1 MLHGRTER
9 YMKAFAGS
17 GRRSVQGLWASA
29 ASKDLIKGFRRSSAC
44 WEGLGGIRAHWFHWC
59 THTPRMLF
67 FTRIGLVFGCKQ
79 ASQKSTDLI
88 GVLDNVRFAR
98 TSLCCLLSS
107 QCRCP
112 LTWHLALPSAP
123 DRMCFVPPCYLSS
136 ILATWIEPS
145 ELIRC
150 LKIQKTHAWS
160 LPMPSVTFCPSPKPA
175 PTMQYSVCGGIHF
188 IQLLLE
194 MERADTDFL
203 SPRSM
208 WEETGIPRLYCLW
221 VNHSDHSPWV
231 PYTPKKV
238 RSPLVLLPTH

>member
-1 MLHGRTER
+1 MHKHTSMHTNTHPFKAHTHTHTSQVQGRVKTIRQKLLWTMLHGRTER

-59 THTPRMLF
+59 THTPRMLL

-112 LTWHLALPSAP
+112 LT
-123 DRMCFVPPCYLSS
+123 
-136 ILATWIEPS
+136 
-145 ELIRC
+145 
-150 LKIQKTHAWS
+150 
-160 LPMPSVTFCPSPKPA
+160 
-175 PTMQYSVCGGIHF
+175 
-188 IQLLLE
+188 
-194 MERADTDFL
+194 
-203 SPRSM
+203 
-208 WEETGIPRLYCLW
+208 
-221 VNHSDHSPWV
+221 
-231 PYTPKKV
+231 
-238 RSPLVLLPTH
+238 